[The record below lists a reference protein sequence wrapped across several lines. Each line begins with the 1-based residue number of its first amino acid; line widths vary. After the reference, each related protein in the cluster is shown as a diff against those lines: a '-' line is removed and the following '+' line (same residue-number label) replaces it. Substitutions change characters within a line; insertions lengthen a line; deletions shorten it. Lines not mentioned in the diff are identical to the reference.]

1 MEKVYDMVIVGGG
14 PGGYTAALYAA
25 RAGFSTIVIER
36 LSAGGQLAL
45 THNIENYP
53 GFENGINGYEL
64 AEKMIDEDTALA
76 TIYYG
81 ADTDEESANALADR
95 ISEKYGD
102 IDVSVVSG
110 GQPVYYYMI
119 AVE

>member
-1 MEKVYDMVIVGGG
+1 
-14 PGGYTAALYAA
+14 
-25 RAGFSTIVIER
+25 
-36 LSAGGQLAL
+36 
-45 THNIENYP
+45 
-53 GFENGINGYEL
+53 
-64 AEKMIDEDTALA
+64 MIDGDTVLA

-81 ADTDEESANALADR
+81 ADIDENAANALADR